1 MASQVLPLSNVAAFR
16 AFVFA
21 WQGVN
26 VQFPAR
32 SRSGVRDCDGMVVF
46 AIQAGQVR
54 ADDWGL
60 SCLLWTPA
68 APRAVASDV
77 ATDAE
82 ILRHCRLA
90 VRRGMAE
97 GFLLYDEDPDATRRE
112 GMLSLRVV
120 RAGREYWARWGH
132 SMRSALPRERAHAT
146 KTKS

>member
-46 AIQAGQVR
+46 AMHAGEVR
-54 ADDWGL
+54 VDDWGL
-60 SCLLWTPA
+60 SCLLWAPA
-68 APRAVASDV
+68 SPRAMAADD
-77 ATDAE
+77 ATEAE
-82 ILRHCRLA
+82 MLKHCRLA
-90 VRRGMAE
+90 LRRGMAE
-97 GFLLYDEDPDATRRE
+97 GFLLYNDDPDATRRE

-132 SMRSALPRERAHAT
+132 SVRAQLPRAT
-146 KTKS
+146 ASASKAKS